1 MSDPLGIDLSQGAG
15 AFGVLAFRGVDA
27 ARFLQGQL
35 SADIEKLAV
44 GASTFAGFHNPQ
56 GRVIALLAV
65 TRATP
70 EELFAVLPLELSASV
85 AQRLSRFVLRARVRV
100 TDESA
105 AWRVL
110 GSSSG
115 TKPSAGIAMPWGFRR
130 VLLLPMDAPCVASE
144 PGARVAWECADI
156 AAGLP
161 QVYAATS
168 ETFVAQMLNLDLLGA
183 IAFDKGCYT
192 GQEVIARAHYR
203 GRVKRRMQRWHNL
216 SGTRLE
222 PGQAVQSADGRSL
235 IVVRTVTDG
244 PGSQELLAVGNYS
257 SDAPIADATTADE
270 TGVNGTAAGDASVP
284 RVSGPLSLPYTLPG

>member
-1 MSDPLGIDLSQGAG
+1 MSDPVGIDLSQGA
-15 AFGVLAFRGVDA
+15 AAYGVLAFRGVDA

-35 SADIEKLAV
+35 SADTEKLAV
-44 GASTFAGFHNPQ
+44 GTSALAGFHNPQ

-65 TRATP
+65 TRTTP
-70 EELFAVLPLELSASV
+70 EEFFAVLPLELAASV
-85 AQRLSRFVLRARVRV
+85 AQRLSRFVLRAKARV

-115 TKPSAGIAMPWGFRR
+115 TTPSAGIAMPWGLRR
-130 VLLLPMDAPCVASE
+130 VMLLPTDAPFVASE
-144 PGARVAWECADI
+144 PAARVAWECADV

-161 QVYAATS
+161 QVYSATS

-192 GQEVIARAHYR
+192 GQEIIARAHYR

-216 SGTRLE
+216 SGNRLQ
-222 PGQAVQSADGRSL
+222 PGQAVQTADGRSL
-235 IVVRTVTDG
+235 VVVRSVSDG
-244 PGSQELLAVGNYS
+244 PGSQELLAVGTYS
-257 SDAPIADATTADE
+257 AERSEADE
-270 TGVNGTAAGDASVP
+270 SGPESTAAGEANLP
-284 RVSGPLSLPYTLPG
+284 RVSGPLSLPYTLPE

>member
-1 MSDPLGIDLSQGAG
+1 
-15 AFGVLAFRGVDA
+15 
-27 ARFLQGQL
+27 
-35 SADIEKLAV
+35 
-44 GASTFAGFHNPQ
+44 
-56 GRVIALLAV
+56 
-65 TRATP
+65 
-70 EELFAVLPLELSASV
+70 
-85 AQRLSRFVLRARVRV
+85 
-100 TDESA
+100 
-105 AWRVL
+105 
-110 GSSSG
+110 
-115 TKPSAGIAMPWGFRR
+115 
-130 VLLLPMDAPCVASE
+130 LLLPKDAPFVASE

-222 PGQAVQSADGRSL
+222 PGQAAQATDGRSL

-244 PGSQELLAVGNYS
+244 PGSQELLAVGNYTMAGES
-257 SDAPIADATTADE
+257 
-270 TGVNGTAAGDASVP
+270 GTPDTPAGEVSAP
-284 RVSGPLSLPYTLPG
+284 RVSGPLSLPYTLPV